1 MLTKG
6 LSKIGNSLGV
16 IIPKNILDLTAAD
29 ENTIYQ
35 IEVHGE
41 NIMLKKV
48 TKEQMREF
56 ARKKSQEIIKMQAP
70 VFKKLAE

>member
-41 NIMLKKV
+41 DIMLKKI
-48 TKEQMREF
+48 TKDQLREF
-56 ARKKSQEIIKMQAP
+56 ARKKSKEIIKTQAA

>member
-29 ENTIYQ
+29 ESTIYQ

-48 TKEQMREF
+48 TKELMREF
-56 ARKKSQEIIKMQAP
+56 ARKKSQEIIKTQSP